1 MRYVPATEYESPST
15 NPGTAIGSNVFRQ
28 LMLKNQAGPSSPWAG
43 PTEQI
48 LFGRNRNQIAI

>member
-1 MRYVPATEYESPST
+1 M
-15 NPGTAIGSNVFRQ
+15 NLGDAIGSNVFRRV
-28 LMLKNQAGPSSPWAG
+28 MPKKSGSPSSPWTG